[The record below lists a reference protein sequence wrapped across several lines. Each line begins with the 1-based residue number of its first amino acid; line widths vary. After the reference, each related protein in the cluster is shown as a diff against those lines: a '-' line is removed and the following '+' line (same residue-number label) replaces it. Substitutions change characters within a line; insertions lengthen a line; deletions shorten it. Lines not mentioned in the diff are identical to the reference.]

1 MIKKQNGSCFIMKII
16 DMRLR
21 PPFQPYLGKG
31 GMFDMESEN
40 PFGVKNFY
48 KNFGMKRNPNSRAG
62 DYTNSAT

>member
-1 MIKKQNGSCFIMKII
+1 MIKKQDGSCFIMKII

-40 PFGVKNFY
+40 PLDVY
-48 KNFGMKRNPNSRAG
+48 KRQAIPTVPSSLRNAV
-62 DYTNSAT
+62 